1 VTSWLRRFGRIPAA
15 GPPGL
20 FTYRQ
25 AAVDQLRMNA
35 LTPMSIFSTLAMP
48 CVVAFIIQSH
58 EGHGHARGTTTALA
72 VGVAG
77 VGMLDSVIISVVI
90 GLLGEKQWKT
100 LYAAL
105 GSPVGLVPVVM
116 GRLSGMAVQ
125 SAVTLPGAFAFL
137 ALLWGID
144 GHFNWVRWII
154 GGLVLTFCTVSVMGL
169 LGCAVLRFAYS
180 AGMTNGLI
188 GLFIAL
194 SALVVPRS
202 AMPAPVAGV
211 ASLLPQSHVMGWVR
225 GGGVDELAIAI
236 GLGVIYCGLI
246 IVAMRR
252 VEQSARR
259 LALPLE
265 V

>member
-1 VTSWLRRFGRIPAA
+1 MTRL
-15 GPPGL
+15 PGL
-20 FTYRQ
+20 LTYRQ
-25 AAVDQLRMNA
+25 AAVDQLRMHA

-48 CVVAFIIQSH
+48 CVVAFIIQSN
-58 EGHGHARGTTTALA
+58 EGHGHARGATTALA
-72 VGVAG
+72 VGAAG
-77 VGMLDSVIISVVI
+77 VGMLDSAIVSIVV
-90 GLLGEKQWKT
+90 GLLGEKQWGT

-105 GSPVGLVPVVM
+105 GSPVGIVPVVM

-125 SAVTLPGAFAFL
+125 SAITLPGTLGFL

-154 GGLVLTFCTVSVMGL
+154 GGLVLTFCTVSVLGL

-180 AGMTNGLI
+180 AGMTNGLT
-188 GLFIAL
+188 GLLIAL

-202 AMPAPVAGV
+202 AAPAPVAAI

-225 GGGVDELAIAI
+225 GGGLDEMAIAI
-236 GLGVIYCGLI
+236 ALGVTYCGLI
-246 IVAMRR
+246 IAALRR
-252 VEQSARR
+252 VERSARR